1 MGARVAIIDYGMG
14 NLFSIWNAC
23 RQVGL
28 EGVITSDQAAVRRAD
43 AVILPGVGAF
53 GHAMATLRR
62 KGLEEAMR
70 EVRAKGRPLIGICL
84 GMQLFMDKSWEFGE
98 HQGLGFF
105 AGEVAPFDVAG
116 EDGQRFKVPHV
127 GWTRVHDAAESL
139 AAPSRWAGSPLS
151 ALPPGERMYFVHS
164 FYVQPRDPAVE
175 LGRSTYGPVT
185 YCSALWRDN
194 LVAFQFHP
202 ERSGPAGI
210 AIYAGLKRF
219 ISTMRP
225 GSTP

>member
-1 MGARVAIIDYGMG
+1 MAARVAIIDYGMG

-28 EGVITSDQAAVRRAD
+28 DGTVTSDEAVVRRAD

-53 GHAMATLRR
+53 GHAMDTLRR
-62 KGLEEAMR
+62 DGLVEAMH
-70 EVRAKGRPLIGICL
+70 EVRAKGLPLIGICL

-105 AGEVAPFDVAG
+105 AGEVVPFDVAD
-116 EDGQRFKVPHV
+116 EDGQRLKAPHV
-127 GWTRVHDAAESL
+127 GWTRVRDAAETVGG
-139 AAPSRWAGSPLS
+139 PSRWADSPLS
-151 ALPPGERMYFVHS
+151 AVPSGERMYFVHS

-175 LGRSTYGPVT
+175 LGRSTYGPTT
-185 YCSALWRDN
+185 YCSALWQDN

-202 ERSGPAGI
+202 ERSGPAGVAVYDRIKHFI
-210 AIYAGLKRF
+210 ANPR
-219 ISTMRP
+219 
-225 GSTP
+225 